1 MLLNNRLITCVR
13 RNPQIYRQKII
24 SNLEPL
30 PMTGLDIGIPLNIIE
45 NIFTNIHYG
54 ENIVTVKQLL
64 IQFLIGYYTYGKD
77 RYVDALTYNTTQN
90 EYNISAK
97 KKELYEKFNNNKVF
111 YKLSY
116 DITFSLIAYLILT
129 QSSVYENLNIQILN
143 TGALPFLFL
152 LYSSEYYRELKLIT
166 PLAKSLYVSFM
177 WTISTII
184 LPGYLYEHNYNIL
197 YDIGCYLPCFLS
209 LFATTNLADIKDVN
223 EDTINK
229 VKTIP
234 VYYGVKETK
243 KLILI
248 SLAISSLIFGLNQH
262 YLDRPIINSL
272 FELQNIGIALII
284 QFSNNTQIIDK

>member
-1 MLLNNRLITCVR
+1 MLLNNQLITR
-13 RNPQIYRQKII
+13 GTRE
-24 SNLEPL
+24 NLIMRKTPICSFEPL
-30 PMTGLDIGIPLNIIE
+30 PLTGLDIGIPLNIIE
-45 NIFTNIHYG
+45 NVFTNIHYG
-54 ENIVTVKQLL
+54 ENIVTIKQLL

-77 RYVDALTYNTTQN
+77 RYVDALAYNTTPNQF
-90 EYNISAK
+90 NITAK
-97 KKELYEKFNNNKVF
+97 KKELYENFNNNKVF

-116 DITFSLIAYLILT
+116 DITFSLIAYLLLT
-129 QSSVYENLNIQILN
+129 QSSAYENLNIQMLN
-143 TGALPFLFL
+143 TGALPFMLL
-152 LYSSEYYRELKLIT
+152 LYSSEYYRELKRIT

-209 LFATTNLADIKDVN
+209 LFATTNLADIKDVE

-234 VYYGVKETK
+234 VCYGVEETK
-243 KLILI
+243 MLILI

-262 YLDRPIINSL
+262 YIDRPIINSL
-272 FELQNIGIALII
+272 YELQNIGIALII
-284 QFSNNTQIIDK
+284 QFSNNTQIV

>member
-1 MLLNNRLITCVR
+1 MLLNNQLITR
-13 RNPQIYRQKII
+13 GTRE
-24 SNLEPL
+24 NLIMRKTPICSFEPL
-30 PMTGLDIGIPLNIIE
+30 PLTGLDIGIPLNIIE
-45 NIFTNIHYG
+45 NVFTNIHYG
-54 ENIVTVKQLL
+54 ENIVTIKQLL

-77 RYVDALTYNTTQN
+77 RYVDALTYNTMSNQ
-90 EYNISAK
+90 YNITAK
-97 KKELYEKFNNNKVF
+97 KKELYENFNNNKVF

-116 DITFSLIAYLILT
+116 DITFSLIAYLLLT
-129 QSSVYENLNIQILN
+129 QTFTYENRNIQILN
-143 TGALPFLFL
+143 TDAIPFMIL
-152 LYSSEYYRELKLIT
+152 LYSSEYYRELKSIT

-209 LFATTNLADIKDVN
+209 LFATTNLADIKDVE

-234 VYYGVKETK
+234 VCYGVEETK

-262 YLDRPIINSL
+262 YIDRPIINSL
-272 FELQNIGIALII
+272 YEIQNIGIALII
-284 QFSNNTQIIDK
+284 QISNNTQIV

>member
-1 MLLNNRLITCVR
+1 MILNNQLITCVR

-54 ENIVTVKQLL
+54 ENIVTLKQLL

-272 FELQNIGIALII
+272 YELQNIGIALII

>member
-54 ENIVTVKQLL
+54 ENIVTLKQLL

-77 RYVDALTYNTTQN
+77 RYVDAITYNTTHN
-90 EYNISAK
+90 EYNIPAK

-116 DITFSLIAYLILT
+116 DITFSLIAYLLLT
-129 QSSVYENLNIQILN
+129 QSYVYENLNIQILN
-143 TGALPFLFL
+143 TGALPFMFL

-209 LFATTNLADIKDVN
+209 LFATTNLADIKDVD

-234 VYYGVKETK
+234 VCYGVEETK

-248 SLAISSLIFGLNQH
+248 SLSISSLIFGLNQH

-272 FELQNIGIALII
+272 YELQNIGIALII
-284 QFSNNTQIIDK
+284 QFSNNTQIDK

>member
-54 ENIVTVKQLL
+54 ENIVTLKQLL

-77 RYVDALTYNTTQN
+77 RYVDAITYNTTQN
-90 EYNISAK
+90 EYNIPAK

-116 DITFSLIAYLILT
+116 DITFSLIAYLLLT
-129 QSSVYENLNIQILN
+129 QSYVYENLNIQILN
-143 TGALPFLFL
+143 TGALPFMFL

-209 LFATTNLADIKDVN
+209 LFATTNLADIKDVD

-234 VYYGVKETK
+234 VCYGVEETK

-248 SLAISSLIFGLNQH
+248 SLSISSLIFGLNQH

-272 FELQNIGIALII
+272 YELQNIGIALII
-284 QFSNNTQIIDK
+284 QFSNNTQIDK

>member
-1 MLLNNRLITCVR
+1 MLLNNQLITR
-13 RNPQIYRQKII
+13 GTRE
-24 SNLEPL
+24 NLIMRKTPICSFEPL
-30 PMTGLDIGIPLNIIE
+30 PLTGLDIGIPLNIIE
-45 NIFTNIHYG
+45 NVFTNIHYG
-54 ENIVTVKQLL
+54 ENIVTIKQLL

-77 RYVDALTYNTTQN
+77 RYVDALAYNTMSNQ
-90 EYNISAK
+90 YNITAK
-97 KKELYEKFNNNKVF
+97 KKELYENFNNNKVF

-116 DITFSLIAYLILT
+116 DITFSLIAYLLLT
-129 QSSVYENLNIQILN
+129 QTFTYENRNIQILN
-143 TGALPFLFL
+143 TDAIPFMIL
-152 LYSSEYYRELKLIT
+152 LYSSEYYRELKSIT

-209 LFATTNLADIKDVN
+209 LFATTNLADIKDVE

-234 VYYGVKETK
+234 VCYGVEETK

-262 YLDRPIINSL
+262 YIDRPIINSL
-272 FELQNIGIALII
+272 YELQNIGIALII
-284 QFSNNTQIIDK
+284 QFSNNTQIV

>member
-1 MLLNNRLITCVR
+1 MLLNNQLITR
-13 RNPQIYRQKII
+13 GTRE
-24 SNLEPL
+24 NLIMRKTPICSFEPL
-30 PMTGLDIGIPLNIIE
+30 PLTGLDIGIPLNIIE
-45 NIFTNIHYG
+45 NVFTNIHYG
-54 ENIVTVKQLL
+54 ENIVTIKQLL

-77 RYVDALTYNTTQN
+77 RYVDALTYNTMSNQ
-90 EYNISAK
+90 YNITAK
-97 KKELYEKFNNNKVF
+97 KKELYENFNNNKVF

-116 DITFSLIAYLILT
+116 DITFSLIAYLLLT
-129 QSSVYENLNIQILN
+129 QTFTYENRNIQILN
-143 TGALPFLFL
+143 TDAIPFMIL
-152 LYSSEYYRELKLIT
+152 LYSSEYYRELKSIT

-209 LFATTNLADIKDVN
+209 LFATTNLADIKDVE

-234 VYYGVKETK
+234 VCYGVEETK

-262 YLDRPIINSL
+262 YIDRPIINSL
-272 FELQNIGIALII
+272 YELQNIGIALII
-284 QFSNNTQIIDK
+284 QFSNNTQIV

>member
-1 MLLNNRLITCVR
+1 MILNNQLITCVR

-54 ENIVTVKQLL
+54 ENIVTLKQLL

-77 RYVDALTYNTTQN
+77 RYVDAITYNTTQN
-90 EYNISAK
+90 EYNIPAK

-116 DITFSLIAYLILT
+116 DITFSLIAYLLLT
-129 QSSVYENLNIQILN
+129 QSYVYENLNIQILN
-143 TGALPFLFL
+143 TGALPFMFL

-209 LFATTNLADIKDVN
+209 LFATTNLADIKDVD

-234 VYYGVKETK
+234 VCYGVEETK

-248 SLAISSLIFGLNQH
+248 SLSISSLIFGLNQH

-272 FELQNIGIALII
+272 YELQNIGIALII

>member
-54 ENIVTVKQLL
+54 ENIVTLKQLL

-77 RYVDALTYNTTQN
+77 RYVDAITYNTTQN

-116 DITFSLIAYLILT
+116 DITFSLIAYLLLT
-129 QSSVYENLNIQILN
+129 QSYVYENLNIQILN
-143 TGALPFLFL
+143 TGALPFMFL

-209 LFATTNLADIKDVN
+209 LFATTNLADIKDVD

-234 VYYGVKETK
+234 VCYGVEETK

-248 SLAISSLIFGLNQH
+248 SLSISSLIFGLNQH

-272 FELQNIGIALII
+272 YELQNIGIALII
-284 QFSNNTQIIDK
+284 QFSNNTQIIHK

>member
-54 ENIVTVKQLL
+54 ENIVTLKQLL

-77 RYVDALTYNTTQN
+77 RYVDAITYNTTQN
-90 EYNISAK
+90 EYNIPAK

-116 DITFSLIAYLILT
+116 DITFSLIAYLLLT
-129 QSSVYENLNIQILN
+129 QSYVYENLNIQILN
-143 TGALPFLFL
+143 TGALPFMFL

-209 LFATTNLADIKDVN
+209 LFATTNLADIKDVD

-234 VYYGVKETK
+234 VCYGVEETK

-248 SLAISSLIFGLNQH
+248 SLSISSLIFGLNQH

-272 FELQNIGIALII
+272 YELQNIGIALII

>member
-54 ENIVTVKQLL
+54 ENIVTLKQLL

-77 RYVDALTYNTTQN
+77 RYVDAITYNTTQN

-97 KKELYEKFNNNKVF
+97 KKELYEKFNSNKVF

-116 DITFSLIAYLILT
+116 DITYSIIAYLLLT
-129 QSSVYENLNIQILN
+129 QSYVYENLNIQILN
-143 TGALPFLFL
+143 TGALPFMFL

-209 LFATTNLADIKDVN
+209 LFATTNLADIKDVD

-234 VYYGVKETK
+234 VCYGVEETK

-248 SLAISSLIFGLNQH
+248 SLSISSLIFGLNQH

-272 FELQNIGIALII
+272 YELQNIGIALII
-284 QFSNNTQIIDK
+284 QFSNNTQIDK

>member
-54 ENIVTVKQLL
+54 ENIVTLKQLL

-77 RYVDALTYNTTQN
+77 RYVDAITYNTTQN

-116 DITFSLIAYLILT
+116 DITFSLIAYLLLT
-129 QSSVYENLNIQILN
+129 QSYVYENLNIQILN
-143 TGALPFLFL
+143 TGALPFMFL

-209 LFATTNLADIKDVN
+209 LFATTNLADIKDVD

-234 VYYGVKETK
+234 VCYGVEETK

-248 SLAISSLIFGLNQH
+248 SLSISSLIFGLNQH

-272 FELQNIGIALII
+272 YELQNIGIALII
-284 QFSNNTQIIDK
+284 QFSNNTQIDK

>member
-1 MLLNNRLITCVR
+1 MLLNNQLITR
-13 RNPQIYRQKII
+13 GTRE
-24 SNLEPL
+24 NLIMRKTPICSFEPL
-30 PMTGLDIGIPLNIIE
+30 PLTGLDIGIPLNIIE
-45 NIFTNIHYG
+45 NVFTNIHYG
-54 ENIVTVKQLL
+54 ENIVTIKQLL

-77 RYVDALTYNTTQN
+77 RYVDALAYNTMSNQ
-90 EYNISAK
+90 YNITAK
-97 KKELYEKFNNNKVF
+97 KKELYENFNNNKVF

-116 DITFSLIAYLILT
+116 DITFSLIAYLLLT
-129 QSSVYENLNIQILN
+129 QTFTYENRNIQILN
-143 TGALPFLFL
+143 TDAIPFMIL
-152 LYSSEYYRELKLIT
+152 LYSSEYYRELKSIT

-209 LFATTNLADIKDVN
+209 LFATTNLADIKDVE

-234 VYYGVKETK
+234 VCYGVEETK
-243 KLILI
+243 MLILI

-262 YLDRPIINSL
+262 YIDRPIINSL
-272 FELQNIGIALII
+272 YEIQNIGIALII
-284 QFSNNTQIIDK
+284 QISNNTQIV

>member
-1 MLLNNRLITCVR
+1 MLLNNQLITRVTR
-13 RNPQIYRQKII
+13 K
-24 SNLEPL
+24 NLIMRKTPICSFEPL
-30 PMTGLDIGIPLNIIE
+30 PVTCLDIGIPLNIIE
-45 NIFTNIHYG
+45 NVFTNIHYG
-54 ENIVTVKQLL
+54 ENIVTIKQLL

-77 RYVDALTYNTTQN
+77 RYVDAVAYNTMSNQ
-90 EYNISAK
+90 YNITAK
-97 KKELYEKFNNNKVF
+97 KKELYEKFDNNKVF

-116 DITFSLIAYLILT
+116 DITFSLIAYLLLI
-129 QSSVYENLNIQILN
+129 QYSAYENLNIQMLN
-143 TGALPFLFL
+143 TGALPFMIL
-152 LYSSEYYRELKLIT
+152 LYSSEYYRELKRIT

-209 LFATTNLADIKDVN
+209 LFATTNLADIKDVE

-234 VYYGVKETK
+234 VCYGVEETK
-243 KLILI
+243 MLILI

-262 YLDRPIINSL
+262 YIDRPIINSL
-272 FELQNIGIALII
+272 YELQNIGIALII
-284 QFSNNTQIIDK
+284 QFSNDTQIV

>member
-1 MLLNNRLITCVR
+1 MILNNQLITCVR

>member
-54 ENIVTVKQLL
+54 ENIVTLKQLL

-77 RYVDALTYNTTQN
+77 RYVDAITYNTTQN

-116 DITFSLIAYLILT
+116 DITFSLIAYLLLT
-129 QSSVYENLNIQILN
+129 QSYVYENLNIQILN
-143 TGALPFLFL
+143 TGALPFMFL

-209 LFATTNLADIKDVN
+209 LFATTNLADIKDVD

-234 VYYGVKETK
+234 VCYGVEETK

-248 SLAISSLIFGLNQH
+248 SLSISSLIFGLNQH

-272 FELQNIGIALII
+272 YELQNIGIALII

>member
-1 MLLNNRLITCVR
+1 MLLNNQLITCVR
-13 RNPQIYRQKII
+13 RNPQINRQKII

-30 PMTGLDIGIPLNIIE
+30 PLTGLDIGIPLNIIE
-45 NIFTNIHYG
+45 NVFTNIHYG
-54 ENIVTVKQLL
+54 ENIVTIKQLL

-77 RYVDALTYNTTQN
+77 RYVDALTYNTTPN
-90 EYNISAK
+90 LYNITAK
-97 KKELYEKFNNNKVF
+97 KKELYEKFNNNKII

-116 DITFSLIAYLILT
+116 DITFSLIAYLLLT
-129 QSSVYENLNIQILN
+129 QTSIYENQNIQILN
-143 TGALPFLFL
+143 TEALPFMLL
-152 LYSSEYYRELKLIT
+152 LYSSEYYRELKRIT

-209 LFATTNLADIKDVN
+209 LFATTNLADIKDVE

-234 VYYGVKETK
+234 VCYGVEETK
-243 KLILI
+243 MLILI

-262 YLDRPIINSL
+262 YIDRPIINSL
-272 FELQNIGIALII
+272 YELQNIGIALII
-284 QFSNNTQIIDK
+284 QFSNNTQIV

>member
-54 ENIVTVKQLL
+54 ENIVTLKQLL

-77 RYVDALTYNTTQN
+77 RYVDAITYNTTHN

-116 DITFSLIAYLILT
+116 DITFSLIAYLLLT
-129 QSSVYENLNIQILN
+129 QSYVYENLNIQILN
-143 TGALPFLFL
+143 TGALPFMFL

-209 LFATTNLADIKDVN
+209 LFATTNLADIKDVD

-234 VYYGVKETK
+234 VCYGVEETK

-248 SLAISSLIFGLNQH
+248 SLSISSLIFGLNQH

-272 FELQNIGIALII
+272 YELQNIGIALII
-284 QFSNNTQIIDK
+284 QFSNNTQIDK

>member
-1 MLLNNRLITCVR
+1 MLLNNQLITRVTR
-13 RNPQIYRQKII
+13 E
-24 SNLEPL
+24 NLIMRKTPICSFEPL
-30 PMTGLDIGIPLNIIE
+30 PLTGLDIGIPLNIIE
-45 NIFTNIHYG
+45 NVFTNIHYG
-54 ENIVTVKQLL
+54 ENIVTIKQLL

-77 RYVDALTYNTTQN
+77 RYVDALAYNTMSNQ
-90 EYNISAK
+90 YNITAK
-97 KKELYEKFNNNKVF
+97 KKELYENFNNNKAF

-116 DITFSLIAYLILT
+116 DITFSLIAYLLLT
-129 QSSVYENLNIQILN
+129 QTFTYENRNIQILN
-143 TGALPFLFL
+143 TDAIPFMIL
-152 LYSSEYYRELKLIT
+152 LYSSEYYRELKSIT

-209 LFATTNLADIKDVN
+209 LFATTNLADIKDVE

-234 VYYGVKETK
+234 VCYGVEETK
-243 KLILI
+243 MLILI

-262 YLDRPIINSL
+262 YIDRPIINSL
-272 FELQNIGIALII
+272 YELQNIGIALII
-284 QFSNNTQIIDK
+284 QFSNNTQIV